1 MDVDEVV
8 DKEVTKVVEVV
19 SKRRDG
25 DWGWSQRGV
34 DEEDRPNEEDMADE
48 VQAEEDEGELVGRH
62 FKDTELEL
70 LDSDGTTWL
79 VINVVHIC
87 YIRKDRGTNKT
98 TAWECSGR
106 RRLGCEFKTTK
117 PEGPAG
123 LVLSQPS
130 R

>member
-1 MDVDEVV
+1 MFRSNRPNNDSAAE
-8 DKEVTKVVEVV
+8 
-19 SKRRDG
+19 RGWR
-25 DWGWSQRGV
+25 WSQRGRPDRV
-34 DEEDRPNEEDMADE
+34 DEEDRADE

-79 VINVVHIC
+79 VINEVHIC

-117 PEGPAG
+117 PG

>member
-1 MDVDEVV
+1 MDVVV
-8 DKEVTKVVEVV
+8 VVEGV
-19 SKRRDG
+19 SKRGDG

-34 DEEDRPNEEDMADE
+34 DEEDRPNEEDMAEEEDISDE
-48 VQAEEDEGELVGRH
+48 KDMADEMQAEEDEGELVGRH

-79 VINVVHIC
+79 VINEVHIC

-98 TAWECSGR
+98 TGNA
-106 RRLGCEFKTTK
+106 L
-117 PEGPAG
+117 EGEDWA
-123 LVLSQPS
+123 VNS